1 MTNPAVRLDAKL
13 AHANED
19 RMDWTHPKEDYWR
32 AEQPIPVGII
42 VAKVVSQRYLK
53 EHGHYEPADDPQGY
67 SARVELE
74 FTSPHFASRQGDIVS
89 HSHFDTV
96 GQAKAE
102 AERWAVRIERKYARL
117 R

>member
-1 MTNPAVRLDAKL
+1 
-13 AHANED
+13 
-19 RMDWTHPKEDYWR
+19 MDWTHPSVGYWR
-32 AEQPIPVGII
+32 AEKPIAIGIIVAAVGII
-42 VAKVVSQRYLK
+42 VAKVVSRRYLK

-74 FTSPHFASRQGDIVS
+74 LTDPHVAGRQGDIVS

-96 GQAKAE
+96 DQAKAE
-102 AERWAVRIERKYARL
+102 AERWVAGIARTYARV